1 MDSFFARALRLLVTG
16 DAEVYR
22 IAWTSLRFS
31 LLSVSLA
38 AVMSLPLGVLLGLRE
53 FRGRRTVLAAL
64 NTLMALPTVLVGLLV
79 YSLLSRAGP
88 LGSWG
93 LLFRPP
99 AVILGQTVLC
109 FPIIASLVTGAV
121 SRLDANMRET
131 LVTLGASAWQRL
143 RMIVRECRLALL
155 SALLAGFGRVIGEV
169 GVSMM
174 LGGNIRF
181 YTRTLTTAI
190 ALETSKGEFELGLA
204 LGMIL
209 LLLALAVNFF
219 LHWMVKHDT

>member
-1 MDSFFARALRLLVTG
+1 MDSFLARALRLLVTG
-16 DAEVYR
+16 DAEVYS

-31 LLSVSLA
+31 LVSVTAA
-38 AVMSLPLGVLLGLRE
+38 AVLTLPLGVLLGLRE

-64 NTLMALPTVLVGLLV
+64 NSLMALPTVLVGLLV

-88 LGSWG
+88 LGAWG
-93 LLFRPP
+93 LLFRPS
-99 AVILGQTVLC
+99 AVIFGQTLLC
-109 FPIIASLVTGAV
+109 IPIIASLVTGAV
-121 SRLDANMRET
+121 SRLDGN
-131 LVTLGASAWQRL
+131 L
-143 RMIVRECRLALL
+143 
-155 SALLAGFGRVIGEV
+155 RVIGEV

-209 LLLALAVNFF
+209 LLLALAVNFS
-219 LHWMVKHDT
+219 LHWMVKHER

>member
-1 MDSFFARALRLLVTG
+1 MDSFLARALRLLMTG
-16 DAEVYR
+16 DTEVYS

-31 LLSVSLA
+31 LVSVTAA
-38 AVMSLPLGVLLGLRE
+38 AVISLPLGVLLGLRE

-64 NTLMALPTVLVGLLV
+64 NSLMALPTVLVGLLV

-88 LGSWG
+88 LGAWG
-93 LLFRPP
+93 LLFRPS
-99 AVILGQTVLC
+99 AVIIGQTLLC
-109 FPIIASLVTGAV
+109 FPIIASLVTGAL
-121 SRLDANMRET
+121 SRLDPNLRET

-209 LLLALAVNFF
+209 LLLALAVNFS
-219 LHWMVKHDT
+219 LHWMVKHER

>member
-1 MDSFFARALRLLVTG
+1 MGSFFARALRLLLTG
-16 DAEVYR
+16 DPEVYS

-31 LLSVSLA
+31 LVSVTAAAVLSV
-38 AVMSLPLGVLLGLRE
+38 PLGVLLGLHD
-53 FRGRRTVLAAL
+53 FRGRRSVLAAL
-64 NTLMALPTVLVGLLV
+64 NSLMALPTVLVGLLI
-79 YSLLSRAGP
+79 YSLLSRSGP

-93 LLFRPP
+93 VLFRPT
-99 AVILGQTVLC
+99 AVIIGQTVLC
-109 FPIIASLVTGAV
+109 FPIIASLVTGSL
-121 SRLDANMRET
+121 SRLDGNLRET

-143 RMIVRECRLALL
+143 RMVLRECRLALL

-209 LLLALAVNFF
+209 LLLALTVNFA
-219 LHWMVKHDT
+219 LHWMVKHEH